1 MSSPPLHKT
10 YNPHDVEKRWG
21 TYWIEHGLFEPHLTN
36 NNPSFCIVIPPPN
49 ITGSLHIGHALT
61 YTIQD
66 ILIRWKRMQGLRT
79 LWLPGT
85 DHAGIATQ
93 NVVERQLKEEGDSR
107 EHLGREAFIA
117 RVWAWKDQSGDTIIG
132 QLRQLGASCDWS
144 RLRFT
149 MDEGLSLAV
158 REVFVRLFEE
168 GLIYRGERL
177 INWCPRCLTAL
188 SDIEVEHED
197 IKGTLYHLLYPLA
210 DNPQVSLTIATTRP
224 ETLLGDTAVA
234 VHPEDPRYQQYIG

>member
-1 MSSPPLHKT
+1 
-10 YNPHDVEKRWG
+10 
-21 TYWIEHGLFEPHLTN
+21 
-36 NNPSFCIVIPPPN
+36 
-49 ITGSLHIGHALT
+49 
-61 YTIQD
+61 
-66 ILIRWKRMQGLRT
+66 MQGLRT

-168 GLIYRGERL
+168 
-177 INWCPRCLTAL
+177 
-188 SDIEVEHED
+188 S
-197 IKGTLYHLLYPLA
+197 
-210 DNPQVSLTIATTRP
+210 
-224 ETLLGDTAVA
+224 
-234 VHPEDPRYQQYIG
+234 